1 MDVLPLS
8 QDEKDMIKKL
18 KKEHS
23 LQPITPG
30 EESQLEHKVTKLF
43 TT

>member
-1 MDVLPLS
+1 
-8 QDEKDMIKKL
+8 MIKSL

-23 LQPITPG
+23 LQPITPN